1 MSELTPATV
10 IGLWGYMSRRFG
22 TTTVSKPRAAEM
34 RLLAGVL
41 GRLGVLDAQTF
52 LARYATTI
60 GRRIYVP
67 FEVGVPERGWPLW
80 SQLRICVH
88 EHQHVVQLD
97 EHGAV
102 PFALRYLGSRSG
114 RALLEADAYRTS
126 LELHYWR
133 FRELPR
139 LDGMAHAVLSGYAL
153 RGEDVEVAQR
163 VLELSGDAIQRGA
176 VITRAG
182 RAAIDWLESDAPE
195 LRLRGASA

>member
-1 MSELTPATV
+1 MSEVTRATV
-10 IGLWGYMSRRFG
+10 VGLWDHMRRRFG
-22 TTTVSKPRAAEM
+22 TTTVSKPSASEM
-34 RLLAGVL
+34 RLLADVL
-41 GRLGVLDAQTF
+41 GRLGVVDAQAF
-52 LARYATTI
+52 LTRYATTI

-67 FEVGVPERGWPLW
+67 FEVGVPQRGWSLW
-80 SQLRICVH
+80 SQLSICVH

-97 EHGAV
+97 EHGPI

-133 FRELPR
+133 FGELPR

-153 RGEDVEVAQR
+153 RTEDVEIAQR
-163 VLELSGDAIQRGA
+163 VLELSGEAIQRGA

-182 RAAIDWLESDAPE
+182 RAAIDWLQADAPE